1 MSDVAVTIVLDNS
14 DAAVSIVLDGFV
26 EPVEPGTYLLDF
38 SKAINSMYI
47 AGI

>member
-26 EPVEPGTYLLDF
+26 EPGTYSLDF